1 MSASAGSERIPA
13 EPMRI
18 LQVFRTPVGG
28 LFRHVRDLTRGLT
41 ELGHEVGIV
50 CDSTTGGGAAEKMLA
65 DLTRSC
71 RLGIH
76 RLPIGRMPGIAD
88 VNAASAIARIA
99 ATARPDILHGHGAK
113 GGVYARLAGSRLKIP
128 SLYTPHGGSLH
139 YAWASPR
146 GALFLSAERLM
157 LRRGS
162 GLVFVC
168 DYERRVFEEKVGLA
182 GLPHRVVHNGLWPE
196 EFSAVP
202 LSPEARDLIFLGEMR
217 HLKGVSDL
225 LEALRLLRPTQSVT
239 ATLVGDGPDR
249 PEFEAMAQGLGLA
262 DQVRF
267 TGAMP
272 ARQAFGLGRVM
283 VMPSR
288 AESLPYVI
296 LEAVAAGK
304 PLIATNVGGIPEIL
318 PLRSLM
324 PPSDP
329 KALAEAISCALA
341 VPEDRLAQASSLAAD
356 AAIRFSAASMCDK
369 IAGFYAEM
377 AKASMA
383 H

>member
-1 MSASAGSERIPA
+1 
-13 EPMRI
+13 MRI

-41 ELGHEVGIV
+41 QLGHEVGIV
-50 CDSTTGGGAAEKMLA
+50 CDSTTGGGAAEKMLT
-65 DLTRSC
+65 DLTPSC
-71 RLGIH
+71 RLGVH
-76 RLPIGRMPGIAD
+76 RLPIGRMPGLAD
-88 VNAASAIARIA
+88 LKAASAIARIA
-99 ATARPDILHGHGAK
+99 ETARPDILHGHGAK

-139 YAWASPR
+139 YAWSSPR
-146 GALFLSAERLM
+146 GALFLTAERLM

-168 DYERRVFEEKVGLA
+168 DYERRSFEEKVGMA
-182 GLPHRVVHNGLWPE
+182 GLPHRVVHNGLWPD
-196 EFSAVP
+196 EFAAVP
-202 LSPEARDLIFLGEMR
+202 LSPETRDLIFLGEMR

-225 LEALRLLRPTQSVT
+225 LEALSLLKAAKPVT

-249 PEFEAMAQGLGLA
+249 REFEGLAQRLGLA

-267 TGAMP
+267 TGALP

-304 PLIATNVGGIPEIL
+304 PLIATDVGGIPEIL
-318 PLRSLM
+318 PLRSLT
-324 PPSDP
+324 PSSDP
-329 KALAEAISCALA
+329 KALSEAISSALA
-341 VPEDRLAQASSLAAD
+341 APEERLAQARSLAED
-356 AAIRFSAASMCDK
+356 AAIRFSAASMCGK

-377 AKASMA
+377 LKARTTR
-383 H
+383 

>member
-1 MSASAGSERIPA
+1 
-13 EPMRI
+13 MRI
-18 LQVFRTPVGG
+18 LQIFRTPVGG
-28 LFRHVRDLTRGLT
+28 LFRHVRDLIRGLT

-65 DLTRSC
+65 DLAASC
-71 RLGIH
+71 RLGVH
-76 RLPIGRMPGIAD
+76 RTPIGRMPGLAD
-88 VNAASAIARIA
+88 IKAASAIARIA

-113 GGVYARLAGSRLKIP
+113 GGVYARLAGSRLKLP

-168 DYERRVFEEKVGLA
+168 DYERRIFEEKVGLA

-196 EFSAVP
+196 EFAAVP
-202 LSPEARDLIFLGEMR
+202 LSPDARDLVFLGEMR

-225 LEALRLLRPTQSVT
+225 LDALSLLEPVS
-239 ATLVGDGPDR
+239 ATLVGEGPDR
-249 PEFEAMAQGLGLA
+249 RDFEGQAQRLGLKER
-262 DQVRF
+262 VRF
-267 TGAMP
+267 TGALP

-296 LEAVAAGK
+296 LETVAAGK
-304 PLIATNVGGIPEIL
+304 PLIATHVGGIPEIL
-318 PLRSLM
+318 PRQSLV

-329 KALAEAISCALA
+329 KALAEAIAAALA
-341 VPEDRLAQASSLAAD
+341 SPEQSLAQARTLAED
-356 AAIRFSAASMCDK
+356 ARTRFSAAAMCGK

-377 AKASMA
+377 LKSAR
-383 H
+383 

>member
-1 MSASAGSERIPA
+1 
-13 EPMRI
+13 MRI

-28 LFRHVRDLTRGLT
+28 LFRHVRDLVRGLSD
-41 ELGHEVGIV
+41 LGHEVGIV

-65 DLTRSC
+65 DLAPSC
-71 RLGIH
+71 HLGIH
-76 RLPIGRMPGIAD
+76 RLPIGRMPGLAD
-88 VNAASAIARIA
+88 VKAASAIARIA
-99 ATARPDILHGHGAK
+99 ATANPDILHGHGAK
-113 GGVYARLAGSRLKIP
+113 GGVYARLAGSRLKLP

-146 GALFLSAERLM
+146 GALFLTAERLM

-168 DYERRVFEEKVGLA
+168 DYERRIFEEKVGLA

-196 EFSAVP
+196 EFTAVP
-202 LSPEARDLIFLGEMR
+202 LSPDARDLIFLGEMR

-225 LEALRLLRPTQSVT
+225 LEALSLLGAASPAT

-249 PEFEAMAQGLGLA
+249 QEFEALAGRLGLA
-262 DQVRF
+262 ERVRF
-267 TGAMP
+267 TGALP
-272 ARQAFGLGRVM
+272 ARMAFGLGRVM

-296 LEAVAAGK
+296 LETVAAGK

-318 PLRSLM
+318 PPRSLV
-324 PPSDP
+324 PPCDP
-329 KALAEAISCALA
+329 KALAAAITAA
-341 VPEDRLAQASSLAAD
+341 VASPEQVLAQAHTHAEHART
-356 AAIRFSAASMCDK
+356 RFSAAAMCSK
-369 IAGFYAEM
+369 IADFYAEM
-377 AKASMA
+377 LKTVR
-383 H
+383 

>member
-1 MSASAGSERIPA
+1 
-13 EPMRI
+13 MRI

-28 LFRHVRDLTRGLT
+28 LFRHVRDLARGLT
-41 ELGHEVGIV
+41 GLGHEVGVV
-50 CDSTTGGGAAEKMLA
+50 CDSSTGGAAADRMLA
-65 DLTRSC
+65 DLERSC

-76 RLPIGRMPGIAD
+76 RLPIGRMPGLAD
-88 VNAASAIARIA
+88 IQVASAIARIA
-99 ATARPDILHGHGAK
+99 AAVKPDLLHGHGAK
-113 GGVYARLAGSRLKIP
+113 GGVYVRLAGSRLAIP

-139 YAWASPR
+139 YAWSSPR
-146 GALFLSAERLM
+146 GALFLTAERLM

-168 DYERRVFEEKVGLA
+168 DYERRIFAEKIGLG

-196 EFSAVP
+196 EFAAVP
-202 LSPEARDLIFLGEMR
+202 LASEARDIVFLGEMR

-225 LEALRLLRPTQSVT
+225 LEALSLLSSRHPVS

-249 PEFEAMAQGLGLA
+249 GEFEALAQSLKLG
-262 DQVRF
+262 DRVRF
-267 TGAMP
+267 TGALP
-272 ARQAFGLGRVM
+272 ARQAFGLGQLM

-304 PLIATNVGGIPEIL
+304 PLIATRVGGIPEIM
-318 PLRSLM
+318 PAASLV
-324 PPSDP
+324 PPASP
-329 KALAEAISCALA
+329 PALAEAIENALTA
-341 VPEDRLAQASSLAAD
+341 PESAEKQAKTLADD
-356 AAIRFSAASMCDK
+356 ARIRFSAEAMCGK
-369 IAGFYAEM
+369 IAAFYADM
-377 AKASMA
+377 LKTTAA